1 MFRPDRFGIKQLR
14 CGCLSDNLRG
24 CVVLTEGSSIKT
36 IPYSLR
42 IKGLRSAD
50 GTVSAKELK
59 ELLED
64 IELTAQRGLRLL
76 LDGASVKRGTVP
88 HWLEASANFVIT
100 DFKPGSTILE
110 VEAPAFGDTVD
121 EEMLQP
127 DFWREMPGADDSVFS
142 VMQKCLKDAEAEN
155 LDSDR
160 FDRGVLDG
168 LSRFGR
174 FFKHA
179 DSLEICRMDGKD
191 ESFTISA
198 TSMEHVNKL
207 RAKTPAPQAMV
218 VSGKLEQVTYKTGR
232 FLMELP
238 GGMQLRGRV
247 HPEFLDAEDM
257 RNLWGKKVSVKG
269 LVHFKPSGAARFV
282 DAELLKLMD
291 PSEEIFERLPMAVQI
306 EAPFE
311 GMIQGA
317 REAVEVSEVWNQ
329 WPGDESIEELLADL

>member
-1 MFRPDRFGIKQLR
+1 LIGGI
-14 CGCLSDNLRG
+14 
-24 CVVLTEGSSIKT
+24 EIKK
-36 IPYSLR
+36 ILYSLR
-42 IKGLRSAD
+42 IKGLQSAD
-50 GTVSAKELK
+50 GTVSASKLK

-64 IELTAQRGLRLL
+64 IELAAQRGVRLL
-76 LDGASVKRGTVP
+76 LDGASVKPGTVP
-88 HWLEASANFVIT
+88 HWLEASTDFVIT
-100 DFKPGSTILE
+100 GFKPGSTILE

-127 DFWREMPGADDSVFS
+127 DFWREMPGPEDSVFS
-142 VMQKCLKDAEAEN
+142 VMQKCLQDAEAEN

-168 LSRFGR
+168 LSKFGR

-179 DSLEICRMDGKD
+179 DSLEIIRKDGKE

-198 TSMEHVNKL
+198 SSVEHVDRL
-207 RAKTPAPQAMV
+207 RAKTPEPQTMV
-218 VSGKLEQVTYKTGR
+218 VSGKLEQITYKTGR

-247 HPEFLDAEDM
+247 HPEFLDSEDL
-257 RNLWGKKVSVKG
+257 RDLWGKKVSVKG
-269 LVHFKPSGAARFV
+269 PVHFKPSGAARFV

-291 PSEEIFERLPMAVQI
+291 PNEAIFERLPQAIQM
-306 EAPFE
+306 EAPFA
-311 GMIQGA
+311 GMVQAA
-317 REAVEVSEVWNQ
+317 REAVEISEVWNQ